1 MTVGVDSA
9 SAETLRNAARRDA
22 PISLSEGPGRLG
34 RAGGAISE
42 AMALGRWSW
51 SDLLHLRVRVVFRA
65 IKATQGGEARVRSS
79 KRFSERNAEVTGTIS
94 TDAACIRAKFHQRSP
109 HSCNLVALVAPSAN
123 TRKSS
128 NFCKARPLRAEHR
141 LRAAEPAA
149 RQHRPKALHV
159 TLSHKPPHTEA
170 SLAPMAPPPDKRPTT
185 ARAPPSRAA
194 PSLPEESSGAA
205 SRSRAARADTAAR
218 ACFTSLNLAPEAS
231 SIAHRTASSALA
243 SLLRLR
249 GQF

>member
-1 MTVGVDSA
+1 MRVFNILTFLEDFESGHVKGISVFRRA
-9 SAETLRNAARRDA
+9 RFAAETLMENAARRDA

-170 SLAPMAPPPDKRPTT
+170 SLAPMAPPPDKRPTRSSPPRRRAADGRKTPRATT
-185 ARAPPSRAA
+185 ARAP
-194 PSLPEESSGAA
+194 
-205 SRSRAARADTAAR
+205 
-218 ACFTSLNLAPEAS
+218 
-231 SIAHRTASSALA
+231 
-243 SLLRLR
+243 LLVPRR
-249 GQF
+249 PYP